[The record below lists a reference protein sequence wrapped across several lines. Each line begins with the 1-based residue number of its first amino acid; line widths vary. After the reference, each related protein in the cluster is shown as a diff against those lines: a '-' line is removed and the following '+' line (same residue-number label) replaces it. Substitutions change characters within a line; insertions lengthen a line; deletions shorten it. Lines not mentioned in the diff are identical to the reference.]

1 MAFRITKE
9 WIIDI
14 PEDFEHRVEDG
25 KLVFWKTGITVI
37 TVAFILPEDTGK
49 LELLNQIQGKMPEDI
64 LETFVSTQG
73 EIVGLGYTRVQK
85 REGEKNRL
93 ALYTF
98 TASDTSCL
106 QAAYYLDD
114 PEDLAWAKAV
124 WKSTIFHPEGE
135 GTAGDRS
142 MDS

>member
-1 MAFRITKE
+1 MAFRITPE
-9 WIIDI
+9 WIMDI

-25 KLVFWKTGITVI
+25 KIIFWKTGVTVI
-37 TVAFILPEDTGK
+37 AVAFSLPEDTGK
-49 LELLNQIQGKMPEDI
+49 LQLLNQIQGKMPEDL
-64 LETFVSTQG
+64 LETFVSTKG

-85 REGEKNRL
+85 RAGEKNRL

-124 WKSTIFHPEGE
+124 WSSIIYHPGE
-135 GTAGDRS
+135 EETATPPS
-142 MDS
+142 A

>member
-14 PEDFEHRVEDG
+14 PEDFERRVEDG
-25 KLVFWKTGITVI
+25 KLIFWNTGITMV
-37 TVAFILPEDTGK
+37 TVAFRLPEDTGK
-49 LELLNQIQGKMPEDI
+49 LELLNQIQSRIPEDV
-64 LETFVSTQG
+64 LETFVSTKG
-73 EIVGLGYTRVQK
+73 EIVGLGYTRIQK

-98 TASDTSCL
+98 TANDTSCL
-106 QAAYYLDD
+106 QTAYYLDE
-114 PEDLAWAKAV
+114 PQDLEWAKTA

-135 GTAGDRS
+135 AIGRGQSA
-142 MDS
+142 